1 MLRICDLKNF
11 SVIGNR
17 EISMCQILR
26 FFKKFSRL
34 LTLDNTTSTVNKNQ
48 LLNQALFGI

>member
-1 MLRICDLKNF
+1 MLWICDLKNF
-11 SVIGNR
+11 SAIGNR
-17 EISMCQILR
+17 EISMCQVLS

-34 LTLDNTTSTVNKNQ
+34 LTLDKTTPTVNKNQ